1 MRRNARILIIIAII
15 TAICG
20 TILGVQKINLNN
32 FERGSDNI
40 LGLSLGLDLQGGSH
54 LIYQALNPETGTAE
68 GITSDQMESLSKT
81 IERRINSSG
90 LGEPIIQIIGDD
102 RLLIQLPGI
111 KDPGRAKSLIGE
123 TARLEFKHRTTDVV
137 PKPVDTIVPQ
147 DVVSV
152 TAEMVTASMTPKSED
167 TKVEENEDDEYYESL
182 ILEFTESGAD
192 KFYQVYLDLV
202 TSIDRAYNAAQTS
215 GSSLTPSRLGINIS
229 GNESLRFEA
238 QGLQIIRLD
247 DNKEKFVKNI

>member
-1 MRRNARILIIIAII
+1 MRRNARILTIIAII
-15 TAICG
+15 TVICG
-20 TILGVQKINLNN
+20 TTLGVQKINLNN

-54 LIYQALNPETGTAE
+54 LIYQAFNPETGSSE

-90 LGEPIIQIIGDD
+90 LGEPIIQIFGED

-137 PKPVDTIVPQ
+137 PKPVTYVTSK
-147 DVVSV
+147 DVISV
-152 TAEMVTASMTPKSED
+152 TADGFSNDKILQSDSENQSTDTASEGTAEF
-167 TKVEENEDDEYYESL
+167 YES
-182 ILEFTESGAD
+182 IVIEFTDEGTAKFTELWMSLLQSVTKSMEAQQESG
-192 KFYQVYLDLV
+192 
-202 TSIDRAYNAAQTS
+202 TP
-215 GSSLTPSRLGINIS
+215 LTPSRLSVNIT
-229 GNESLRFEA
+229 GAESLRFDVI
-238 QGLQIIRLD
+238 GL
-247 DNKEKFVKNI
+247 